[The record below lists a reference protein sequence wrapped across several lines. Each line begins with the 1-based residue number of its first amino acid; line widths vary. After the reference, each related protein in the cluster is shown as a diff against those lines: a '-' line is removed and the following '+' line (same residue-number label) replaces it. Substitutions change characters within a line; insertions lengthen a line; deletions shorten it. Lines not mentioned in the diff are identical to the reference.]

1 MASVARKEIEKRAYE
16 IWEQTGRPQGRD
28 LDHWL
33 RAEAELAAPDRK
45 AKPAPKRPRSRT
57 SAVVG
62 KPGR

>member
-1 MASVARKEIEKRAYE
+1 MARFARNEIEKRAYE
-16 IWEQTGRPQGRD
+16 IWEQAGRPQGRD

-33 RAEAELAAPDRK
+33 RAEAELAALTQK

-62 KPGR
+62 KPAR